1 MQEKQHVLLQ
11 KKKKKKKVSRAR
23 YLLDGFVLCNTLSID
38 SLVLSE

>member
-1 MQEKQHVLLQ
+1 MQEKQHVLF
-11 KKKKKKKVSRAR
+11 KKKKKKVSRAR

>member
-1 MQEKQHVLLQ
+1 MQEKDVLLQ
-11 KKKKKKKVSRAR
+11 KQKKKKKVSRAR